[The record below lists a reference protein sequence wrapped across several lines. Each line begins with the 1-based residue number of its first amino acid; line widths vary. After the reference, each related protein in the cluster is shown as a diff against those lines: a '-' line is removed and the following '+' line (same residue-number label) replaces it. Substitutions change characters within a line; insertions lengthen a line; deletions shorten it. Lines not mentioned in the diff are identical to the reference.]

1 MDATH
6 PEVHLGRSPLAAG
19 QAELPLS
26 TEGVV
31 RYVWHSRF
39 GAILIEARE
48 GIAYVNGEQVQPASG
63 NDTAA
68 PGAPGH

>member
-6 PEVHLGRSPLAAG
+6 PEVHLGRPPLNDG

-31 RYVWHSRF
+31 RYVWHGRF
-39 GAILIEARE
+39 GAMLIEARE
-48 GIAYVNGEQVQPASG
+48 GVAYVNGEPVHPASS
-63 NDTAA
+63 NYAA
-68 PGAPGH
+68 GPTK